1 MGSFLD
7 WWTNEMSLPSGQNP
21 ANAFNHRESPKALE
35 FFSELSN
42 TYFKYV
48 VSHPDDLSEIPSLN
62 SKYGIASTTTILMPQ
77 AVNRNELDQKSGWI
91 VELCK

>member
-1 MGSFLD
+1 MGSFPD
-7 WWTNEMSLPSGQNP
+7 WWTNGMSLPSGQNP
-21 ANAFNHRESPKALE
+21 ANAFNHRESPQALE

-48 VSHPDDLSEIPSLN
+48 VSHPDDLSEILSLN